1 MALAVDAA
9 CRNNETT
16 ATCATSRHLQLVKH
30 THKQVSAIKE
40 GSMVPDASKTCWNV
54 PTCKKA
60 DNVKQPH
67 RIVRH
72 TGLQKMAFRA
82 QHHAR
87 NASRAHRSMR
97 HTSTHEARASSGR
110 PDRAE
115 RAQGSRVQEGGLPNS
130 RDRFPRVCKQKL
142 CACKQKPV
150 HANRS
155 SSRYVLTRHWDLVPK
170 ASVVLLHA

>member
-1 MALAVDAA
+1 MTFQEVGGPCGSIQRTQLAVHTRRMRKRRAS
-9 CRNNETT
+9 
-16 ATCATSRHLQLVKH
+16 ATCEAHTQTGIISHSRQ
-30 THKQVSAIKE
+30 E
-40 GSMVPDASKTCWNV
+40 GSMVPDASKTWNV

-87 NASRAHRSMR
+87 NASRAHRPMR

-115 RAQGSRVQEGGLPNS
+115 RGKGARQQTTGR
-130 RDRFPRVCKQKL
+130 R
-142 CACKQKPV
+142 
-150 HANRS
+150 
-155 SSRYVLTRHWDLVPK
+155 
-170 ASVVLLHA
+170 ASELKR